1 MARRVLCIDDDPL
14 VLSITAKALERHG
27 FDVTAVPGNDE
38 ALAHL
43 EQDPQTFDVVIQ
55 DCLRPLG
62 RCLADVGPPD
72 ELYGASGQLFLRR
85 HIWRLN
91 PALPCLFIT
100 MDSLGFLLRADPGL
114 EGNPLFHYLTKP
126 FMIQEMIATVC
137 NILAEQRGPNAQASG
152 PGPKQQP

>member
-1 MARRVLCIDDDPL
+1 MTTRLLYIDDDSA
-14 VLSITAKALERHG
+14 VLAIATKALVENG
-27 FDVTAVPGNDE
+27 FSVTAAPGNDE

-43 EQDPQTFDVVIQ
+43 EQDPQAFEVVIQ

-72 ELYGASGQLFLRR
+72 ELHGASGQLFLRR

-91 PALPCLFIT
+91 PALPCLFAT

-126 FMIQEMIATVC
+126 FQLQEMIATVR

-152 PGPKQQP
+152 PGPEQQA

>member
-1 MARRVLCIDDDPL
+1 MSKQILYIDDDPPIL
-14 VLSITAKALERHG
+14 MVAAQVLRKHG
-27 FDVTAVPGNDE
+27 FDVTAASGNDE

-43 EQDPQTFDVVIQ
+43 EQDPQAFDLVIQ

-126 FMIQEMIATVC
+126 FEIQEMIATVR

-152 PGPKQQP
+152 PGPEQQP